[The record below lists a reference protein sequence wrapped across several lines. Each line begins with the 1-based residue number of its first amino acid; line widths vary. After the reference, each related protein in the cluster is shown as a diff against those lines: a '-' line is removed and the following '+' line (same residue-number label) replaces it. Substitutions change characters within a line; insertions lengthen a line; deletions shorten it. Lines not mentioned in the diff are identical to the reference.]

1 MKNIGATFFQELQ
14 AAGLTGLPFTWNAQ
28 GEFHFT
34 TEATDLNPEPMTQEQ
49 VNAVLAVYDAHDP
62 NAEPPPEFPTVV
74 SRFQGLA
81 AMLQTPHGDGTLLD
95 AVEALIADPQ
105 TDPMYKLAWN
115 SLQEFHFDS
124 EMLIALA
131 GIMGL
136 TEQDRIDLFI
146 LADSIKV

>member
-1 MKNIGATFFQELQ
+1 MMKTIGPSFFSEIQL
-14 AAGLTGLPFTWNAQ
+14 AGLSGLPFSWSSDGTILYA
-28 GEFHFT
+28 EDM
-34 TEATDLNPEPMTQEQ
+34 TEAQRA
-49 VNAVLAVYDAHDP
+49 AVQAVYNAHDP

-81 AMLQTPHGDGTLLD
+81 AMLQTPHGDGRLLD

-115 SLQEFHFDS
+115 NLQEFHFDS

-131 GIMGL
+131 GTMGL
-136 TEQDRIDLFI
+136 TEQDRINLFI